1 MADET
6 RYETAQMPSNS
17 GKRAWVAPEVEI
29 CPARDAESFGGP
41 PGGVDYGIY
50 S

>member
-1 MADET
+1 MSDKS
-6 RYETAQMPSNS
+6 RNDRVRKPSS
-17 GKRAWVAPEVEI
+17 GKSAWIRPVIEVAH
-29 CPARDAESFGGP
+29 AKSADAFGGP

>member
-1 MADET
+1 MSDKARNDGI
-6 RYETAQMPSNS
+6 RKPSS
-17 GKRAWVAPEVEI
+17 GKSAWVRPVVEV
-29 CPARDAESFGGP
+29 AQAKNAEAFGGP

>member
-1 MADET
+1 MA
-6 RYETAQMPSNS
+6 RNIRNETAQTSSKS
-17 GKRAWVAPEVEI
+17 GKRAWVSPEIETA
-29 CPARDAESFGGP
+29 PARNAEAFGGP

>member
-1 MADET
+1 MAENI
-6 RYETAQMPSNS
+6 RNETAQKASNT
-17 GKRAWVAPEVEI
+17 GKRAWIAPEI
-29 CPARDAESFGGP
+29 DIARARDANAFGGP

>member
-1 MADET
+1 MAET
-6 RYETAQMPSNS
+6 IRNETARKASS
-17 GKRAWVAPEVEI
+17 TGKRAWIAPEI
-29 CPARDAESFGGP
+29 DIARAREANAFGGP

>member
-1 MADET
+1 MAAKIQN
-6 RYETAQMPSNS
+6 ETARTTSNS
-17 GKRAWVAPEVEI
+17 GKRAWVAPQIETA
-29 CPARDAESFGGP
+29 PARFANAFGGP

>member
-1 MADET
+1 MT
-6 RYETAQMPSNS
+6 NKAQGDIVQTTTVS
-17 GKRAWVAPEVEI
+17 GKRIWIAPQIETA
-29 CPARDAESFGGP
+29 PARGANAFGGP